1 MKSTRRSRRAKQR
14 EAPDEEMEGLRAMFN
29 ARLQSERLHF
39 VVQSA
44 QLARADK
51 DPQRIFEDLKFRAH
65 RLHGGAAIFEMAEI
79 AAAADALEQAADA
92 AQTTNADHTDATVWS
107 TLGKL
112 VELIDDLQRSDADAF
127 AEAG

>member
-1 MKSTRRSRRAKQR
+1 MKSTRRTRRVKQHA
-14 EAPDEEMEGLRAMFN
+14 APDEEMEGLRAMFN

-39 VVQSA
+39 VVLSA
-44 QLARADK
+44 QLARADN

-65 RLHGGAAIFEMAEI
+65 RLHGGAAIFEMAEM

-92 AQTTNADHTDATVWS
+92 AQTMNADHTDATVW
-107 TLGKL
+107 TALGKL
-112 VELIDDLQRSDADAF
+112 VELIDNLQRSDADAF